1 MKPYYAA
8 LLLSLVT
15 WAQPA
20 RTVVS
25 KCLGDACASLEI
37 VGHQVEFI
45 KTGPYGTKRSVGDYL
60 SGSQALVPPTEA
72 PIRILKTRNGL
83 TIVATAFL
91 EQFDEYGP
99 GIRIR
104 ILGSRGQQI
113 ASDEMSD
120 EEHNLGRMELL
131 NLGPDQVLAIV
142 ASGEHAYSA
151 QTIFWLLPQSGSPA
165 RVLATEGWLEGFP
178 ERTAGGSVEVRIT
191 VTDQGGPNTQAGIKH
206 TELWIWNRAQRIF
219 KRAAP

>member
-1 MKPYYAA
+1 MKPYAA
-8 LLLSLVT
+8 LLFSFAA
-15 WAQPA
+15 WAQPS

-37 VGHQVEFI
+37 VGHQVEFT
-45 KTGPYGTKRSVGDYL
+45 KTGPYGTKRVVGEYL
-60 SGSQALVPPTEA
+60 SGSQALVPLTEA
-72 PIRILKTRNGL
+72 PIRILKTRKGL

-104 ILGSRGQQI
+104 ILGPRGQQI
-113 ASDEMSD
+113 ASDEVDD
-120 EEHNLGRMELL
+120 EEHNLDRLELL

-142 ASGEHAYSA
+142 ASGDHAYST
-151 QTIFWLLPQSGSPA
+151 QTVFWLLPQSGLPA
-165 RVLATEGWLEGFP
+165 RVLATEGWLEGFS
-178 ERTAGGSVEVRIT
+178 ERTAGGSAEARIK
-191 VTDQGGPNTQAGIKH
+191 VTDQGGPNTHAGTEH
-206 TELWIWNRAQRIF
+206 TELWIWNREQRIF